1 MGAPSLNANNNIKD
15 KENDKYSSTSSHES
29 AVFVRVRPLHDT
41 SQAILPDLVM
51 ESQLSSSPKQMQF
64 AAIQSSS
71 NNGSITGFDG
81 IFGTQ
86 ETNASVYQHALQPKL
101 NTTIQG
107 GTTSFFCY
115 GYTGAGKTHT
125 TLGYNDEQGVF
136 QLASCDLLHRI
147 KEYNESSKE
156 EPLMIQAS
164 AIEVYND
171 AVYDL
176 LADKVECS
184 LRKNKLG
191 QLLVRGP
198 TKKHEFTKEEADMN
212 GFDFSIVT
220 MKLTSIKID
229 SEKDLEIVQATV
241 AKHRN
246 VGSSS
251 IHDQSSRSH
260 AVLRLDVVNQSYLH
274 LTNELEEFESIKPS
288 VQTAYDKKRTYK
300 LRQKVVELE
309 RRIDEANEKI
319 DNLMITQRKKKSP
332 FGGRLLLVDLAGA
345 DSDDRSIGEKGTSLR
360 EKQESTAIN
369 KSLLALKEC
378 VRELTTSNSSNRM
391 QGKMKLPYR
400 NSNLTRLLEE
410 VLTPIPNRNS
420 CSVMLVNI
428 GPEESMKKKT
438 IYSLR
443 YGEMYSMKK
452 SMVGKKASGIRNGS
466 SNRQS
471 LKAMMKEKRL
481 QMQKEQQ
488 VCI

>member
-1 MGAPSLNANNNIKD
+1 MKNKENHNSSLNG
-15 KENDKYSSTSSHES
+15 SHES

-41 SQAILPDLVM
+41 SQTILPDLIM
-51 ESQLSSSPKQMQF
+51 ESQLSLENQQQF

-71 NNGSITGFDG
+71 NKGSINGFDG

-86 ETNASVYQHALQPKL
+86 ETNATVYQHTLQHKL
-101 NTTIQG
+101 DTSIQG

-136 QLASCDLLHRI
+136 QLASRDLLHRI
-147 KEYNESSKE
+147 MEYNDSCEG
-156 EPLMIQAS
+156 EPFIILAS

-171 AVYDL
+171 VVYDL
-176 LADKVECS
+176 LADKVECT

-198 TKKHEFTKEEADMN
+198 TKKHEFTKEEAEMN
-212 GFDFSIVT
+212 GFDFTIVT
-220 MKLTSIKID
+220 TKLTSIKIQ
-229 SEKDLEIVQATV
+229 SEKDLERIQATV

-260 AVLRLDVVNQSYLH
+260 AVLRLDVVSQTYLD
-274 LTNELEEFESIKPS
+274 LTSELEEAESIKPS

-300 LRQKVVELE
+300 LRQKVVEIE
-309 RRIDEANEKI
+309 KRIDEANEKI
-319 DNLMITQRKKKSP
+319 DDLMMTQRKKKSP
-332 FGGRLLLVDLAGA
+332 FGGRLLMVDLAGA
-345 DSDDRSIGEKGTSLR
+345 DSDDRSIGDKGTSLQ

-378 VRELTTSNSSNRM
+378 IRGLTTSNTSNGM
-391 QGKMKLPYR
+391 QQKTKLPFR

-428 GPEESMKKKT
+428 GPEERIKKKT
-438 IYSLR
+438 INSLR
-443 YGEMYSMKK
+443 YGEMYAIKK
-452 SMVGKKASGIRNGS
+452 SMVGKKVSRTRNGS

-471 LKAMMKEKRL
+471 LKAMMREKRL

-488 VCI
+488 VAN